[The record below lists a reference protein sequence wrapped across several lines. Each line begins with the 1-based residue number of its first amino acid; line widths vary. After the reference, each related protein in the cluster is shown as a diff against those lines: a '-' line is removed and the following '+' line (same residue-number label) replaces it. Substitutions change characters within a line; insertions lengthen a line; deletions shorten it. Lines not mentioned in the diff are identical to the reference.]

1 MMCTMCCTY
10 MQGQVINMRMPLI
23 HNWPLW
29 GDKIQNKSV
38 HTNDSDHY
46 IHGDKTS
53 TSVCFDLTSDQLL
66 F

>member
-1 MMCTMCCTY
+1 MLHLL
-10 MQGQVINMRMPLI
+10 QGQVINMRMPVI
-23 HNWPLW
+23 NNWPLW

-46 IHGDKTS
+46 IHGDNTR
-53 TSVCFDLTSDQLL
+53 TSVRLKLTTDQLL